1 MKLSTHIK
9 LSVLTGLISF
19 ANVTSLSAQEKPTI
33 IYGQTHNYVIGGI
46 TVEPANEGARNYEDA
61 ILISISGLSVGD
73 FVKVPGDDISNA
85 VKRYWKHGLFSS
97 VKIEASEIRGDSI
110 FLNIVLGVRPRVSQ
124 VNINGV
130 KKNERDD
137 LAEKI
142 GIVKGN
148 QITPNMVDRAKTIIK
163 NYFDDKGFKNAEIE
177 IVQKDDISHKDQLIV
192 DVNINKN
199 EKVKV
204 NKIYITGNNNIPRR
218 KFVGGFFTTGLL
230 KKTNEKGFK
239 SLFKAKKFIDEKYA
253 ADKERVIEKYNELG
267 FRDAVIASDS
277 VVDVGNNLVDVYINI
292 EEGQKYYIRNI
303 NWVGNTIYN
312 SEALSQSLQMKK
324 GDVYNQTKLNERL
337 SMDENSIGN
346 EYYNHGYVFN
356 RITPQEV
363 DVDGDSI
370 DLDIVITEGK
380 QATINKVQIY
390 GNDKVYEEVV
400 RRELKMKPGD
410 LFTMDAFKQTAQE
423 ISQMGHFDPEALAPN
438 EWIKADNVNGTV
450 DLNIGLTPKASD
462 QIEFSLGWGQTGII
476 GKIGLKF
483 TNFSIQNLFGKNKN
497 RRGILPQG
505 HGQQFEISGSTNGSY
520 YQSYSLSFYDPWC
533 GGKRP
538 NSLSVSAFYSRQTD
552 VSSSY
557 YNSNYYNSYY
567 SMLYGYGNYNS
578 SYYNNYSSYYD
589 PDKYIQ
595 LFGLTV
601 GWGKRLNWPDNN
613 FYFRSSLS
621 YTRYML
627 KDWEYF
633 LISNGNCNNINLTLQ
648 LSRMSI
654 DNQIYP
660 RRGSEISLS
669 VSATPPYSLWDNIDY
684 GSLATSSSDA
694 NYQRDLQKKYRW
706 IEYHKWKFNSK
717 LYTPLSGAQ
726 KCFVLVTRFDAGFL
740 GHYNKN
746 KRSPFETFY
755 VGGDGMS
762 GYSTSYYTETIA
774 LRGYE
779 NGSLTPSV
787 GSEGYAYS
795 RMALELRYPLLLQ
808 GSTNIYALAF
818 VEGGNAWNKIRKFN
832 PFDMKRSAGIGVR
845 LFLPMVGMMGIDYAY
860 GFDKVFGSTSY
871 GGSHFHFVLGQEF

>member
-438 EWIKADNVNGTV
+438 EWIKADNVNGIV